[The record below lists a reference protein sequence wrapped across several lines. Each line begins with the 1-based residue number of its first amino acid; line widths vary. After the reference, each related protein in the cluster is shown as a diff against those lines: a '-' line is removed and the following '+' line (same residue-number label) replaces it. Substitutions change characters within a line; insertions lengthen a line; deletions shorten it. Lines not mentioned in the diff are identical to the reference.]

1 MASENDGS
9 SFLTG
14 LLLGGIIGAVLGLL
28 FAPQPGEKTREQLRA
43 RADEFVSLGRR
54 VEGETGP
61 GQAQARLT
69 SVSLHGGYTI
79 PCEFGQ
85 Q

>member
-43 RADEFVSLGRR
+43 RADEFVSLGRSAWE
-54 VEGETGP
+54 EGKEAATQKSEELKGKLD
-61 GQAQARLT
+61 QARRKLD
-69 SVSLHGGYTI
+69 
-79 PCEFGQ
+79 
-85 Q
+85 